1 MGNLRVELIDG
12 QNIRSAD
19 RNGKS
24 DPYVVFSLKGERV
37 FKSEVQRKTLTPKWN
52 ESFNTTVESRVDDHL
67 ELEVFDWNQAGL
79 LGHPERSSTN
89 ILSNKV
95 RDCQTSR

>member
-1 MGNLRVELIDG
+1 MMYSRSDRFLAVDMGNLRVELLDG

-24 DPYVVFSLKGERV
+24 DPYVVFNLRGERV

-52 ESFNTTVESRVDDHL
+52 ETFNTTVESRADDPL
-67 ELEVFDWNQAGL
+67 ELEVYDWNQVCRYIISA
-79 LGHPERSSTN
+79 SS
-89 ILSNKV
+89 
-95 RDCQTSR
+95 D

>member
-12 QNIRSAD
+12 HNIRSAD

-37 FKSEVQRKTLTPKWN
+37 HKSEVQRKTLTPKWN
-52 ESFNTTVESRVDDHL
+52 ESFNATVESRVDDHL
-67 ELEVFDWNQAGL
+67 ELEVFDWNQVSVSML
-79 LGHPERSSTN
+79 QLNTF
-89 ILSNKV
+89 
-95 RDCQTSR
+95 